1 MACQTRTR
9 CAYTLPMSS
18 ETSHTAYPAEV
29 YESFEG
35 FIHQV
40 IKETYER
47 GAKRPEF
54 VALVL
59 ASGELA
65 QLAWGR
71 VRQSGV
77 REVAVGAAGYVALRY
92 GLKFLLGG
100 PLGVIFTG
108 FTVAALVSFFW
119 QNQKEVLERRAPYRK
134 LISDARDKFDDIQDR
149 YRDQRYD
156 AGERAL
162 LVEGL
167 IRRVLKDIE
176 APIPAAEPP
185 AST

>member
-1 MACQTRTR
+1 M
-9 CAYTLPMSS
+9 
-18 ETSHTAYPAEV
+18 
-29 YESFEG
+29 
-35 FIHQV
+35 
-40 IKETYER
+40 
-47 GAKRPEF
+47 
-54 VALVL
+54 
-59 ASGELA
+59 
-65 QLAWGR
+65 
-71 VRQSGV
+71 
-77 REVAVGAAGYVALRY
+77 
-92 GLKFLLGG
+92 
-100 PLGVIFTG
+100 
-108 FTVAALVSFFW
+108 
-119 QNQKEVLERRAPYRK
+119 LERRAPYRK

>member
-1 MACQTRTR
+1 MTCQTSAGW
-9 CAYTLPMSS
+9 AYTTVMSS
-18 ETSHTAYPAEV
+18 SATHTAYPPEV
-29 YESFEG
+29 YESFEA

-71 VRQSGV
+71 VKQSGV
-77 REVAVGAAGYVALRY
+77 RDVAVGAAGYVALRY

-100 PLGVIFTG
+100 PVGVLLTG
-108 FTVAALVSFFW
+108 FTVAATVSFFW
-119 QNQKEVLERRAPYRK
+119 QNQKEVLERRAPYRD
-134 LISDARDKFDDIQDR
+134 LIRDAREKFEDIQDR
-149 YRDQRYD
+149 YRDERYD

-167 IRRVLKDIE
+167 MRRLLKDIE
-176 APIPAAEPP
+176 APVSAPDEG
-185 AST
+185 